1 MIRTLYLYMI
11 LFPTIKVS
19 YISRII
25 DLFIIVP
32 LEWLTLLFAL
42 FLKNLLN
49 FRVSSVNVSVSLQ
62 LLEHSSPLSSFWTA
76 DLSIMLFYFLSPCS
90 CSLSLI
96 ISSSYSLRLPNSV
109 AVVKVVKSF
118 VSEMVVTFGC
128 QLLSRHF
135 GILIFNSSL
144 LNILPRQSSD

>member
-1 MIRTLYLYMI
+1 LIRTLYLYMI

-49 FRVSSVNVSVSLQ
+49 FRVSNVNVSVSLQ

-135 GILIFNSSL
+135 RILIFNSSL